1 MKNRVLIALTLL
13 TLLSTISL
21 NQKIVLSKFK
31 LNKIEIENTFLL
43 KEKEIQK
50 ILSPIKGKNLI
61 FLSYSEIKRE
71 LKKNDFIESFSIKK
85 KYPDTLKIK
94 IIEKKPI
101 AILLNKKNKFYISDK
116 IDLIKFKDIKKF
128 NNLPYVLGN
137 KDEFK
142 ILYINLKKIEFPL
155 NSIQKFI
162 LFDSKRWDLE
172 TKDKKIIK
180 LPKKNYNKSLENFL
194 NLRNKNNFKK
204 YIVFDYR
211 IENQLILK

>member
-71 LKKNDFIESFSIKK
+71 LKKM
-85 KYPDTLKIK
+85 
-94 IIEKKPI
+94 
-101 AILLNKKNKFYISDK
+101 ILLR
-116 IDLIKFKDIKKF
+116 
-128 NNLPYVLGN
+128 VL
-137 KDEFK
+137 
-142 ILYINLKKIEFPL
+142 
-155 NSIQKFI
+155 
-162 LFDSKRWDLE
+162 
-172 TKDKKIIK
+172 
-180 LPKKNYNKSLENFL
+180 
-194 NLRNKNNFKK
+194 
-204 YIVFDYR
+204 V
-211 IENQLILK
+211 

>member
-85 KYPDTLKIK
+85 K
-94 IIEKKPI
+94 
-101 AILLNKKNKFYISDK
+101 
-116 IDLIKFKDIKKF
+116 
-128 NNLPYVLGN
+128 
-137 KDEFK
+137 
-142 ILYINLKKIEFPL
+142 
-155 NSIQKFI
+155 
-162 LFDSKRWDLE
+162 
-172 TKDKKIIK
+172 
-180 LPKKNYNKSLENFL
+180 
-194 NLRNKNNFKK
+194 
-204 YIVFDYR
+204 
-211 IENQLILK
+211 